1 MISQIFNQIHHNPSD
16 KVFLALLPVNMFRR
30 KVKRGTINAC
40 RYNNAE
46 KGMRR
51 RLEKWSYKEV
61 MQWLVKGQ
69 SDNIATKESLMRINI
84 YHLYTKEYALI
95 HTISNASWRRKLI
108 PF

>member
-16 KVFLALLPVNMFRR
+16 KVFLALLSVNMFRR

-51 RLEKWSYKEV
+51 RLEK
-61 MQWLVKGQ
+61 
-69 SDNIATKESLMRINI
+69 
-84 YHLYTKEYALI
+84 
-95 HTISNASWRRKLI
+95 
-108 PF
+108 